1 MMKPTI
7 KTAFAAVLTAG
18 AVAALSLT
26 SAPAQAA
33 GAPAKTAVQAWT

>member
-18 AVAALSLT
+18 AVAALSLRK
-26 SAPAQAA
+26 S
-33 GAPAKTAVQAWT
+33 VV